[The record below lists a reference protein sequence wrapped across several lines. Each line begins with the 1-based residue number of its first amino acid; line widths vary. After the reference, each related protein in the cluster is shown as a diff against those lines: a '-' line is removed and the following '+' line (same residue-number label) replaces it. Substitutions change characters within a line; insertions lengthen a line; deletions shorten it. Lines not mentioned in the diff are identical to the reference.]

1 MASRGQNLSPVER
14 RTRASGTQVEREMRE
29 LARATPLASP
39 RALGVA
45 SRRTFGAAGGRGLGV
60 ARGTRRD
67 AGQFAAFRVIDSVG
81 VCYQF
86 LGDMVPT
93 EQSWVGAL
101 GSEMQ
106 QYSRNPVCNQRAPVG
121 VHVAEAMD
129 TLRCVPCRG
138 RVGNGTSGF

>member
-1 MASRGQNLSPVER
+1 M
-14 RTRASGTQVEREMRE
+14 
-29 LARATPLASP
+29 
-39 RALGVA
+39 
-45 SRRTFGAAGGRGLGV
+45 
-60 ARGTRRD
+60 
-67 AGQFAAFRVIDSVG
+67 IDSVG

-138 RVGNGTSGF
+138 RVSNGTSGIRKSCEMGLA